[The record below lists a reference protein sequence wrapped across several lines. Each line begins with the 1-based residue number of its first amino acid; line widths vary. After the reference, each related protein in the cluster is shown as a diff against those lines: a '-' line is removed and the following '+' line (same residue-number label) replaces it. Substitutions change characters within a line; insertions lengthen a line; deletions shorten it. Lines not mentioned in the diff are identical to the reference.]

1 LSTSATFRKGAREQH
16 RLAQFPKRE
25 VATHLVA
32 LVAARAPVAAVLAA
46 HPASREEAAGTD
58 ADADADDDDAT
69 PPSTMLATMNNNA
82 LLTLDALAGCGVVL
96 PAEIRASLDVSL
108 ALKASELGVREFFLW
123 GRVRTQ
129 SGTDYYVARAE
140 NGKRVDHDGVVVANV
155 GAKFYYSQDGME
167 WLDLVPPE
175 EDVTMEKAAELKCA
189 SSSVDRSR
197 VLDLFSPASS
207 LRIRRGSFARRTNVL
222 SRERKRS
229 ISLVVVRL
237 VVDSPDPSID
247 PGASV

>member
-1 LSTSATFRKGAREQH
+1 
-16 RLAQFPKRE
+16 
-25 VATHLVA
+25 
-32 LVAARAPVAAVLAA
+32 
-46 HPASREEAAGTD
+46 
-58 ADADADDDDAT
+58 
-69 PPSTMLATMNNNA
+69 MLATMNNNA

-197 VLDLFSPASS
+197 VLDLFILAGRRAPR
-207 LRIRRGSFARRTNVL
+207 LR
-222 SRERKRS
+222 
-229 ISLVVVRL
+229 
-237 VVDSPDPSID
+237 
-247 PGASV
+247 